1 MNPVQPV
8 ANGQTVSVDV
18 EHEGKPRRYLLR
30 IPDNYNP
37 DDAAP
42 ALFGFGGWEDS
53 PENFSSYARMWNTG
67 AHGEAIIVYP
77 EGYERAWE
85 AAPYAKTRD
94 GEDIRFIKRILDDID
109 LDYRVDRS
117 RVYAMGMSNGGGFTS
132 VLGCHAQDTFAA
144 VAMVSGAF
152 YNPVEMNCVDAPP
165 MSTLIM
171 HGTADKM
178 MTYDGG
184 TRHEAG
190 YLPVRTVL
198 GGYLNRNRCDMTF
211 MSEPAASGSERLNF
225 NGCQQPVE
233 LLKVPA
239 DHTWFWL
246 PMPPTRCGT
255 SSPIST
261 STSSRLPRRRCS
273 SYCLVHPRNHCC
285 VRGLFF
291 LFWLLRTAC
300 DKEKQAD
307 SEDEE
312 SAAEACEH
320 ACPEVGDVARSAYW
334 SDLGRANGGVALG
347 GFRWSLGF
355 LARSWGGCGFL
366 GGLGSRRRGSLDLR
380 RSAIISILWA

>member
-1 MNPVQPV
+1 MTKVFNVNLVKRRLVVLAVAAALSIGIVPAHAQEVPAPAPVQEQLAEVPTAPAPIETPADSAPAGEQLVPEGVQEATPVAPAPVPVIPVQEDPTVNPVQPV

-42 ALFGFGGWEDS
+42 VLFGFGGWEDS

-152 YNPVEMNCVDAPP
+152 YNPVEMNCVDAP
-165 MSTLIM
+165 MATLIM

-239 DHTWFWL
+239 DHTWFWAPDAANEVWNFL
-246 PMPPTRCGT
+246 SDKHKYVVPAPAPT
-255 SSPIST
+255 
-261 STSSRLPRRRCS
+261 
-273 SYCLVHPRNHCC
+273 
-285 VRGLFF
+285 
-291 LFWLLRTAC
+291 A
-300 DKEKQAD
+300 
-307 SEDEE
+307 
-312 SAAEACEH
+312 
-320 ACPEVGDVARSAYW
+320 
-334 SDLGRANGGVALG
+334 
-347 GFRWSLGF
+347 
-355 LARSWGGCGFL
+355 
-366 GGLGSRRRGSLDLR
+366 
-380 RSAIISILWA
+380 

>member
-1 MNPVQPV
+1 MTKVFNVNLVKRRVVVLAVAAAVSIGVVPAHAQEQPAEVPTAPAPIETPADSAPAGEQLVPEGVQEATPPAPAPVLPPAPVQEDLTVNPVQPV

-37 DDAAP
+37 DVAAP
-42 ALFGFGGWEDS
+42 VLFGFGGWEDS

-77 EGYERAWE
+77 EGYERGWE

-94 GEDIRFIKRILDDID
+94 GEDIRFTKRILDDID

-152 YNPVEMNCVDAPP
+152 YNPVEMNCVDAP
-165 MSTLIM
+165 MATLIM

-190 YLPVRTVL
+190 YLPVRAVL
-198 GGYLNRNRCDMTF
+198 GGYLNRNRCDMTL

-239 DHTWFWL
+239 DHTWFWAPDAANEVWNFL
-246 PMPPTRCGT
+246 SDKHKYVAPPADA
-255 SSPIST
+255 PA
-261 STSSRLPRRRCS
+261 P
-273 SYCLVHPRNHCC
+273 
-285 VRGLFF
+285 
-291 LFWLLRTAC
+291 TA
-300 DKEKQAD
+300 
-307 SEDEE
+307 
-312 SAAEACEH
+312 
-320 ACPEVGDVARSAYW
+320 
-334 SDLGRANGGVALG
+334 
-347 GFRWSLGF
+347 
-355 LARSWGGCGFL
+355 
-366 GGLGSRRRGSLDLR
+366 
-380 RSAIISILWA
+380 

>member
-1 MNPVQPV
+1 
-8 ANGQTVSVDV
+8 
-18 EHEGKPRRYLLR
+18 
-30 IPDNYNP
+30 
-37 DDAAP
+37 
-42 ALFGFGGWEDS
+42 
-53 PENFSSYARMWNTG
+53 MWSTG

-132 VLGCHAQDTFAA
+132 V
-144 VAMVSGAF
+144 AMVSGAF
-152 YNPVEMNCVDAPP
+152 YNPVEMNCVDAP
-165 MSTLIM
+165 MATLIM

-225 NGCQQPVE
+225 NGCQQPVK

-239 DHTWFWL
+239 DHTWFWAPDAANEVWNFL
-246 PMPPTRCGT
+246 SDKYKYVAPPADAAV
-255 SSPIST
+255 PAPADAAPL
-261 STSSRLPRRRCS
+261 RLLRRRRS
-273 SYCLVHPRNHCC
+273 SYCLVHPWNHCC
-285 VRGLFF
+285 VRGRFF
-291 LFWLLRTAC
+291 LFWLLPTAC
-300 DKEKQAD
+300 DKEEQAD

-320 ACPEVGDVARSAYW
+320 ACPEVGDVARSACW
-334 SDLGRANGGVALG
+334 SDLGGANGVALG

-355 LARSWGGCGFL
+355 LARSWGCGFL
-366 GGLGSRRRGSLDLR
+366 GLGSRRRRSLELR
-380 RSAIISILWA
+380 RAATISGLWA